1 MRVKRVRDAVCA
13 AATLSA
19 LQTSPH
25 ALLAV
30 CDVSARADNLAAPAA
45 SARPLT
51 VLYGR
56 LRRSADASEGVRDRF
71 TDFGKR
77 SFALVSLQAASVK
90 RACSCLSIVQLANGP
105 KRSMGHFLG
114 AEKGIFLLR
123 GRGRPTVY
131 GGRTSQNLSI
141 PAQEVSLGS
150 PRVGTI
156 HVQAPASHTPSLQA
170 FLADFSQHDCGRLN
184 SCAPGLFT
192 RVSRAL
198 EISLSTIYGR
208 GWLADNDALR

>member
-1 MRVKRVRDAVCA
+1 MRAKRVRDAVCA

-114 AEKGIFLLR
+114 AKKNIFLIRDIDDATMAGASVESCQFVVLTSPR
-123 GRGRPTVY
+123 GR
-131 GGRTSQNLSI
+131 
-141 PAQEVSLGS
+141 LGS
-150 PRVGTI
+150 VI
-156 HVQAPASHTPSLQA
+156 VA
-170 FLADFSQHDCGRLN
+170 CNRL
-184 SCAPGLFT
+184 
-192 RVSRAL
+192 RR
-198 EISLSTIYGR
+198 
-208 GWLADNDALR
+208 LRRRF